1 MWKIALFRNVIV
13 FLLLLLPL
21 YSLSQHFV
29 NMHRDSI
36 KLIAKDELPGFV
48 FAKEVDNGNRSFI
61 KYENPFEE
69 QTLICM
75 INDKGICTSV
85 SRMYNTWMFNQL
97 KDQLKT
103 QYGQSQGLIWD
114 FTQDDRKY
122 EVELVKGEWYLTV
135 ITRRKKE

>member
-1 MWKIALFRNVIV
+1 MWKIALFRNVLVIL
-13 FLLLLLPL
+13 FLLLPL
-21 YSLSQHFV
+21 LSLSQHFV

-36 KLIAKDELPGFV
+36 KLIAKSELPGFV

-97 KDQLKT
+97 RDQLRTK
-103 QYGQSQGLIWD
+103 YGQPQGLIWD
-114 FTQDDRKY
+114 FTEDNQRY